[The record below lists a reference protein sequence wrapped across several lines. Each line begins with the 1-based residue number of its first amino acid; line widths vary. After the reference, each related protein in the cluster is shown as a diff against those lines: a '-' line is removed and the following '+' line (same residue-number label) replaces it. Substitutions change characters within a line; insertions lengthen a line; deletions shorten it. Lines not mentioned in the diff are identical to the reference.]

1 MTDAVIFDLDGIIV
15 DSEPVW
21 EDVRRRYVADHG
33 GHWQPDSQRRLM
45 GMSTAEWARYLSGE
59 LGVDAP
65 AEQVA
70 TEVVEQ
76 MAERYRQ
83 HLPLIPGADAA
94 VRRLAARWKL
104 GIASSSPQQLIGP
117 TLEAAGLTRYFRAAL
132 STERVPHGKPSP
144 DVYLS
149 VAQLLNVDPKRTV
162 AIEDSSNGVRSAH
175 RAGMAVIAIPHERY
189 PLDDDARRRPAL
201 TLKSIDELT
210 EQAVEEAGG
219 A

>member
-1 MTDAVIFDLDGIIV
+1 VIFDLDGVIV

-21 EDVRRRYVADHG
+21 EDVRRAYVADHG
-33 GHWQPDSQRRLM
+33 GTWQPDSQRRLM
-45 GMSTAEWARYLSGE
+45 GMSTAEWARYLSDE
-59 LGVDAP
+59 LGVGVP

-70 TEVVEQ
+70 TEVVDQ
-76 MAERYRQ
+76 MAARYRE
-83 HLPLIPGADAA
+83 HLPLIPGADEA

-104 GIASSSPQQLIGP
+104 GIASSSPQHLIGP
-117 TLEAAGLTRYFRAAL
+117 TLAAAGLTGYFRAAM

-144 DVYLS
+144 DVYLA
-149 VAQLLNVDPKRTV
+149 VAQLLNAAPARTV

-175 RAGMAVIAIPHERY
+175 NAGMAVIAIPHERY

-219 A
+219 G